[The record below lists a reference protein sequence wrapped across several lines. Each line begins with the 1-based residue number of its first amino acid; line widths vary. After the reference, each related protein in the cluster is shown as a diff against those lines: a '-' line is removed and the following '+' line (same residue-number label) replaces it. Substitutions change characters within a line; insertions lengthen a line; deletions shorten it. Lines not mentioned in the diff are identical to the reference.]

1 MSERAEMIGMRALL
15 PEPRSEVDLHQHYA
29 RHWLDRGGIRA
40 NFISSVD
47 GAVEVAGLSRGLQT
61 PGDNRVFAVLRDLA
75 DVILVGAGTA
85 RLEGYAVVALNAER
99 RAVRQDF
106 GLAPELPTAIVS
118 RSLQVDPAGPL
129 FAEGGPRTIVF
140 TAAAADPAMR
150 AQLESRADVVICGDD
165 VVDLGAARAALAD
178 RGLTRVLCE
187 GGPTL
192 FADLAAGG
200 QMDELCLTLSPLLA
214 GPGAG
219 RITSGASWPLDRV
232 GRSGLSL
239 DGLLEEDGALFGRYL
254 LGSRA
259 G

>member
-1 MSERAEMIGMRALL
+1 MRALL
-15 PEPRSEVDLHQHYA
+15 PEALPDIDLHQHYA

-47 GAVEVAGLSRGLQT
+47 GAVAVAGLSRGLQT

-85 RLEGYAVVALNAER
+85 RLEGYAVVALSAER
-99 RAVRQDF
+99 RAVRHGL
-106 GLAPELPTAIVS
+106 GLAPDLPTAIVS
-118 RSLQVDPAGPL
+118 RSLQVDPGGPL
-129 FAEGGPRTIVF
+129 FTEGGPRTIVF
-140 TAAAADPAMR
+140 TCAAADAALR
-150 AQLESRADVVICGDD
+150 VQLESRADVVICGDDD

-192 FADLAAGG
+192 FADLAAAG
-200 QMDELCLTLSPLLA
+200 QVDELCLTLSPLLA

-232 GRSGLSL
+232 GRSRLSL
-239 DGLLEEDGALFGRYL
+239 DALLEEDGALFGRYL
-254 LGSRA
+254 LRRNA